1 MQGWALHG
9 TQHHPNVKQKAREKS
24 DKQRLLTVSA
34 PQKEANP
41 NTETIVALT
50 RKEIKHPGI
59 LHREDVQNDLKMA
72 CNIFPC

>member
-41 NTETIVALT
+41 LT
-50 RKEIKHPGI
+50 RKEIKH
-59 LHREDVQNDLKMA
+59 RDSTQRRCAK
-72 CNIFPC
+72 